1 MWINLC
7 FRKLRVVFQL
17 VSISIGLLLLGGP
30 SAARASRGSMAA
42 LRYAGITDLS
52 MFLFESERLLFREH
66 QPGDMEAYCALEAD
80 PEVRRYV
87 GGAPRPHELAA
98 RKFRTTF
105 LKNAARKL
113 ALRATIFKPEGRY
126 IGYSGL
132 YPNFRPGG
140 SVPGE
145 AVLGFCLAREYWGRG
160 LASEA
165 GRAFVNFGF
174 DQLRLKRIVA
184 VAEVGN
190 AASIRVLE
198 KLGFVCTKTELGPR
212 SFYRFELQPSPV
224 SPGALRD
231 LVGGA

>member
-1 MWINLC
+1 
-7 FRKLRVVFQL
+7 
-17 VSISIGLLLLGGP
+17 
-30 SAARASRGSMAA
+30 
-42 LRYAGITDLS
+42 

-66 QPGDMEAYCALEAD
+66 QPGDLEAYCALEAD

-87 GGAPRPHELAA
+87 GGIPRPHDVAL
-98 RKFRTTF
+98 RKFRNTF
-105 LKNAARKL
+105 LKNASRKL
-113 ALRATIFKPEGRY
+113 ALRATIYKVEGRY

-145 AVLGFCLAREYWGRG
+145 AVLAFCFARELWGRG
-160 LASEA
+160 LATEA

-198 KLGFVCTKTELGPR
+198 KLGFVFTEAEPGAR
-212 SFYRFELQPSPV
+212 SFYKFELLKSSSKAASPR
-224 SPGALRD
+224 SCR
-231 LVGGA
+231 

>member
-1 MWINLC
+1 
-7 FRKLRVVFQL
+7 
-17 VSISIGLLLLGGP
+17 
-30 SAARASRGSMAA
+30 
-42 LRYAGITDLS
+42 

-66 QPGDMEAYCALEAD
+66 QPGDMETYCALEAD

-105 LKNAARKL
+105 LKNASRKL

-145 AVLGFCLAREYWGRG
+145 AVLAFCLAREYWGRG

-198 KLGFVCTKTELGPR
+198 KLGFVCTKTEPGAR
-212 SFYRFELQPSPV
+212 SFYKFELLKPSPKAA
-224 SPGALRD
+224 SPA
-231 LVGGA
+231 

>member
-1 MWINLC
+1 
-7 FRKLRVVFQL
+7 
-17 VSISIGLLLLGGP
+17 
-30 SAARASRGSMAA
+30 
-42 LRYAGITDLS
+42 
-52 MFLFESERLLFREH
+52 MFLLESERLLFREH

-87 GGAPRPHELAA
+87 GGAPRPHAVA
-98 RKFRTTF
+98 TRKFRDTF
-105 LKNAARKL
+105 LKNASRKL

-145 AVLGFCLAREYWGRG
+145 AVLAFCFAREYWAKG
-160 LASEA
+160 LATEA
-165 GRAFVNFGF
+165 GQSFVNYGF

-184 VAEVGN
+184 IAEVGN

-198 KLGFVCTKTELGPR
+198 KLGFARIAVEPGPR
-212 SFYRFELQPSPV
+212 TFYKFELLKPSRPK
-224 SPGALRD
+224 
-231 LVGGA
+231 